1 MGDNFYNILEVP
13 ETATSDEIK
22 KAYRRLSLIHH
33 PDKNNNSAESA
44 TKFQKISEAYETLGD
59 ADKKREYDMTR
70 NNPFIKMMGGM
81 GGMPMGPMDMNHMG
95 QGQNAMGQN
104 VMGQNVMG
112 QNVMDDLLANLFG
125 FASMQGPG
133 QGFPG
138 QGHGQGLP
146 PGFHMQGMP
155 PAFSSGFGPNV
166 RVFHNGRPVNMAQ
179 QQKPAPII
187 MTIIVPIDKIL
198 SGTTV
203 PIDVERW
210 VLENGNK
217 VHEHE
222 TIYVTVPKGVDE
234 GEIIVL
240 KDKGNAIN
248 DDIRGDVKV
257 VIKVENNTSFQRS
270 GLDLIMSKSISIK
283 EALCGF
289 TFELKYITG
298 RTYTINNNAGNI
310 IPNGYKKIIPSMGF
324 TRDGHTGNLVIVF
337 DVKFPE
343 KLSEDALD
351 ALKKIEF

>member
-1 MGDNFYNILEVP
+1 MGDNFYNILELP
-13 ETATSDEIK
+13 DTATGDEIK

-59 ADKKREYDMTR
+59 VDKKREYDMMR
-70 NNPFIKMMGGM
+70 NNPFIKMMGGNH
-81 GGMPMGPMDMNHMG
+81 GMPMDPNAMG
-95 QGQNAMGQN
+95 QHAMGQNAM
-104 VMGQNVMG
+104 
-112 QNVMDDLLANLFG
+112 DDLLSNLFG
-125 FASMQGPG
+125 FASS
-133 QGFPG
+133 FPG
-138 QGHGQGLP
+138 QGQSFLGMQGMP

-187 MTIIVPIDKIL
+187 MTILVPIDKIL

-248 DDIRGDVKV
+248 DDLRGDVKV
-257 VIKVENNTSFQRS
+257 VIKVENNTGFQRA
-270 GLDLIMSKSISIK
+270 GLDLIMSKTISIK

-324 TRDGHTGNLVIVF
+324 TRDGHTGNLVIIF

>member
-13 ETATSDEIK
+13 ENATGDEIK

-95 QGQNAMGQN
+95 QGQN
-104 VMGQNVMG
+104 VMGQNA
-112 QNVMDDLLANLFG
+112 MDDLLANLFG
-125 FASMQGPG
+125 FAGMG
-133 QGFPG
+133 
-138 QGHGQGLP
+138 GHGQGLP

-240 KDKGNAIN
+240 KDKGNIIN

-257 VIKVENNTSFQRS
+257 VIKVENNTGFQRS

-310 IPNGYKKIIPSMGF
+310 IPNGYKKIIPNMGF

>member
-1 MGDNFYNILEVP
+1 MRDNFYNILEVP
-13 ETATSDEIK
+13 ETATVDEIK

-59 ADKKREYDMTR
+59 VDKKREYDMMR
-70 NNPFIKMMGGM
+70 NNPFIKMMGGNH
-81 GGMPMGPMDMNHMG
+81 GMPMDPNVMS
-95 QGQNAMGQN
+95 QNAMGQN
-104 VMGQNVMG
+104 A
-112 QNVMDDLLANLFG
+112 MDDLLASLFG
-125 FASMQGPG
+125 FSGMGFPPG
-133 QGFPG
+133 QG
-138 QGHGQGLP
+138 QGHSQGFP

-155 PAFSSGFGPNV
+155 PAFHMQGQQGFPSGFGPNV

-248 DDIRGDVKV
+248 DELRGDVKV
-257 VIKVENNTSFQRS
+257 VIKVENNTGFQRS

-343 KLSEDALD
+343 KLSDDALD

>member
-1 MGDNFYNILEVP
+1 MSDNFYNILEVP
-13 ETATSDEIK
+13 ETAAIDEIK
-22 KAYRRLSLIHH
+22 KSYRRLSLIHH
-33 PDKNNNSAESA
+33 PDKNNNSPESA
-44 TKFQKISEAYETLGD
+44 QKFQKISEAYETLGD
-59 ADKKREYDMTR
+59 ADKKKEYDMTR

-81 GGMPMGPMDMNHMG
+81 GGMPMDMN
-95 QGQNAMGQN
+95 Q
-104 VMGQNVMG
+104 GQNVMG

-125 FASMQGPG
+125 FAGMG
-133 QGFPG
+133 
-138 QGHGQGLP
+138 GHGQGLP

-166 RVFHNGRPVNMAQ
+166 RVFHNGRPVNMP

-187 MTIIVPIDKIL
+187 VTINVPIDKIL
-198 SGTTV
+198 TGTTV

-210 VLENGNK
+210 IVENGNK

-222 TIYVTVPKGVDE
+222 TIYVAIPKGMDE
-234 GEIIVL
+234 GEIILL
-240 KDKGNAIN
+240 KDKGNAIG
-248 DDIRGDVKV
+248 DDLRGDVKV
-257 VIKVENNTSFQRS
+257 VVKVENTTGFQRS
-270 GLDLIMSKSISIK
+270 GLDLVLSKSISIK

-324 TRDGHTGNLVIVF
+324 SRDGHTGNLVIVF

-343 KLSEDALD
+343 KLSDASLE
-351 ALKKIEF
+351 ALKKIDF

>member
-13 ETATSDEIK
+13 ENATGDEIK

-59 ADKKREYDMTR
+59 ADKKREYDMMR
-70 NNPFIKMMGGM
+70 NNPFIKMMGTNH
-81 GGMPMGPMDMNHMG
+81 GMPMDP
-95 QGQNAMGQN
+95 NAMGH
-104 VMGQNVMG
+104 GQHA
-112 QNVMDDLLANLFG
+112 MDDLLASLFG
-125 FASMQGPG
+125 FSSMQGPG

-155 PAFSSGFGPNV
+155 SAFSSGFGPNV

-248 DDIRGDVKV
+248 DDLRGDVKV
-257 VIKVENNTSFQRS
+257 VIKVENNTGFQRS

-337 DVKFPE
+337 DVKFPD
-343 KLSEDALD
+343 KLSDDALD